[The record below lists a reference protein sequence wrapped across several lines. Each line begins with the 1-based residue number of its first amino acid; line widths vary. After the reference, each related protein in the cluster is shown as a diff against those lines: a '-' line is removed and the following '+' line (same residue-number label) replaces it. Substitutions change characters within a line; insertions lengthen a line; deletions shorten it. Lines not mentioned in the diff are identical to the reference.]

1 MQKKHWLH
9 TAVSLMLVRAL
20 VLTAFAQEPMPP
32 AAAVANPGPAKSVSA
47 AHSRYGSGR
56 GSFGFQGQLEKAVGL
71 TPEQRDAVH
80 GLTAQQREQLA
91 SVREQTDGKIR
102 ALLNVEQQKKFDAF
116 LEQQKQE
123 RSARYRRAS

>member
-9 TAVSLMLVRAL
+9 TAVSLFVIRAM
-20 VLTAFAQEPMPP
+20 VLTAYAQEPLTP
-32 AAAVANPGPAKSVSA
+32 AAVGNPGPARSVSA
-47 AHSRYGSGR
+47 PHNRYGSGR

-80 GLTAQQREQLA
+80 GLMAQQRAQLA

-102 ALLNVEQQKKFDAF
+102 ALLNPEQQKKFDAF
-116 LEQQKQE
+116 LAEQKQE
-123 RSARYRRAS
+123 RSARYRRTS

>member
-1 MQKKHWLH
+1 MKKKHWLH
-9 TAVSLMLVRAL
+9 TALSL
-20 VLTAFAQEPMPP
+20 VLIRAMALTAYAQDPLPP
-32 AAAVANPGPAKSVSA
+32 AAVANPGPAKSVSA
-47 AHSRYGSGR
+47 AQHRTGSGR

-71 TPEQRDAVH
+71 TPEQRDAVR
-80 GLTAQQREQLA
+80 GLMAQQREQLA

>member
-1 MQKKHWLH
+1 MQMKHWLH
-9 TAVSLMLVRAL
+9 TAVCLSLIRAL
-20 VLTAFAQEPMPP
+20 VLTAYAQEPLPP
-32 AAAVANPGPAKSVSA
+32 AAVANPGPGKSMA
-47 AHSRYGSGR
+47 ASQHRYGSGR

-80 GLTAQQREQLA
+80 GLMAQQREQLA

-102 ALLNVEQQKKFDAF
+102 ALLNAEQQKKFDAF

-123 RSARYRRAS
+123 RAARYRRPS